1 MNTNTNINIIK
12 PPKEDLFKSGKFR
25 SFLIQSIVMILVISF
40 ITWVVNNTATNMTAN
55 GIAHGFDFLWE
66 TSWFD
71 IGYLPFIDHTGS
83 STYFNAFIVGILN
96 TILVALL
103 GIFFATILGFL
114 IGIGRLSDNWL
125 VSTFCGSYIEVIRNV
140 PLLLQ
145 IFFWYHAVL
154 RILPR
159 AKNSLNIGD
168 SFFLNLKGLFIPKPI
183 PETGF
188 NSVLLI
194 GILSIIAIIITSIWA
209 KRRQN
214 LTGKQFP
221 MFITSLL
228 ILIIPVFIIS
238 YLNDFPMFWEQP
250 VLKGFNFKGGFR
262 LIPELVA
269 LLLALSMYTAAFI
282 AENVRSGILAISKG
296 QREAAAAVGLTNSQ
310 ILRLIVIPQAMRVI
324 IPPLTSQY
332 LNLTK
337 NSSLAVAIAYPDLV
351 HVFAGTALMQT
362 GQAVEILAMTMS
374 VYLTLSLLI
383 SLLMN
388 WYNSAMA
395 LKDR

>member
-1 MNTNTNINIIK
+1 MNVRADIIK
-12 PPKEDLFKSGKFR
+12 PPKQDIFKSGKFR
-25 SFLIQSIVMILVISF
+25 SYLVQAIVLILFFGFVI
-40 ITWVVNNTATNMTAN
+40 WVIDNASTNMKAN

-66 TSWFD
+66 NSMFD
-71 IGYLPFIDHTGS
+71 IGYLPFIEHTPVH
-83 STYFNAFIVGILN
+83 TYFHAFLVGLLN
-96 TILVALL
+96 TILVAVI

-114 IGIGRLSDNWL
+114 VGIGRLSTNWL
-125 VSTFCGSYIEVIRNV
+125 VSRFCGFYVELFRNI

-145 IFFWYHAVL
+145 LFFWYHAVL

-159 AKNSLNIGD
+159 AKNSIQAGD
-168 SFFLNLKGLFIPKPI
+168 SFFLNIKGLFLPKPI
-183 PETGF
+183 PEAGF
-188 NSVLLI
+188 NSILLTFLI
-194 GILSIIAIIITSIWA
+194 AIIAIIFLWRWA
-209 KRRQN
+209 KKRQTK
-214 LTGKQFP
+214 TGQQFP
-221 MFITSLL
+221 IFYTSLAII
-228 ILIIPVFIIS
+228 ILPIIFVS
-238 YLNDFPMFWEQP
+238 YLYNFPMYLEQP
-250 VLKGFNFKGGFR
+250 VLKGFNFKGGIR

-269 LLLALSMYTAAFI
+269 LLLALSMYTASFI

-296 QREAAAAVGLTNSQ
+296 QIEAANAVGLKRVP
-310 ILRLIVIPQAMRVI
+310 ILRLVVIPQALRVI

-362 GQAVEILAMTMS
+362 GQAVEILAMTMA
-374 VYLTLSLLI
+374 VYLSLSITI

-388 WYNSAMA
+388 WYNKAIA

>member
-1 MNTNTNINIIK
+1 MNIQTNIVK
-12 PPKEDLFKSGKFR
+12 PPKQDIFKSGKFR
-25 SFLIQSIVMILVISF
+25 SLVIQAIVMVLFIGSVIW
-40 ITWVVNNTATNMTAN
+40 IINNAATNMKAN

-66 TSWFD
+66 NSMFD
-71 IGYLPFIDHTGS
+71 IGYLPFIDHTPIH
-83 STYFNAFIVGILN
+83 TYFHAFIVGLLN
-96 TILVALL
+96 TILVAII
-103 GIFFATILGFL
+103 GIFLATILGFL
-114 IGIGRLSDNWL
+114 VGIGRLSDNWL
-125 VSTFCGSYIEVIRNV
+125 IARFCGFYVEFFRNI

-145 IFFWYHAVL
+145 LFFWYHAVL

-159 AKNSLNIGD
+159 AKNSVQAGD
-168 SFFLNLKGLFIPKPI
+168 SFFLNIKGLFLPKPI
-183 PETGF
+183 PEAGF
-188 NSVLLI
+188 NSVLMIFL
-194 GILSIIAIIITSIWA
+194 LSIIAIIFLWRWTKKRQA
-209 KRRQN
+209 K
-214 LTGKQFP
+214 TGQQFP
-221 MFITSLL
+221 VFYSSLAII
-228 ILIIPVFIIS
+228 ILPIIFVS
-238 YLNDFPMFWEQP
+238 YLYNFPMYLEQP
-250 VLKGFNFKGGFR
+250 VLKGFNFKGGIR

-269 LLLALSMYTAAFI
+269 LLLALSIYTASFI

-296 QREAAAAVGLTNSQ
+296 QIEAANAVGLNKIQ

-374 VYLTLSLLI
+374 VYLSLSITI

-388 WYNSAMA
+388 WYNKAIA
-395 LKDR
+395 LQDR

>member
-1 MNTNTNINIIK
+1 MNVRADIIK
-12 PPKEDLFKSGKFR
+12 PPKQDIFKSGKFR
-25 SFLIQSIVMILVISF
+25 SYLVQAIVLILFFGFVI
-40 ITWVVNNTATNMTAN
+40 WVIDNASTNMKAN

-66 TSWFD
+66 NSMFD
-71 IGYLPFIDHTGS
+71 IGYLPFIEHTPVH
-83 STYFNAFIVGILN
+83 TYFHAFLVGLLN
-96 TILVALL
+96 TILVAVI

-114 IGIGRLSDNWL
+114 VGVGRLSNNWL
-125 VSTFCGSYIEVIRNV
+125 VSRFCGFYVELFRNI

-145 IFFWYHAVL
+145 LFFWYHAVL

-159 AKNSLNIGD
+159 AKNSIQAGD
-168 SFFLNLKGLFIPKPI
+168 SFFLNIKGLFLPKPI
-183 PETGF
+183 PEAGF
-188 NSVLLI
+188 NSVLLTFLI
-194 GILSIIAIIITSIWA
+194 AIIAIIFLWRWA
-209 KRRQN
+209 KKRQAK
-214 LTGKQFP
+214 TGQQFP
-221 MFITSLL
+221 IFYTSLAII
-228 ILIIPVFIIS
+228 ILPIIFVS
-238 YLNDFPMFWEQP
+238 YLYNFPMYLEQP
-250 VLKGFNFKGGFR
+250 VLKGFNFKGGIR

-269 LLLALSMYTAAFI
+269 LLLALSMYTASFI

-296 QREAAAAVGLTNSQ
+296 QIEAANAVGLKRVP
-310 ILRLIVIPQAMRVI
+310 ILRLVVIPQALRVI

-362 GQAVEILAMTMS
+362 GQAVEILAMTMA
-374 VYLTLSLLI
+374 VYLCLSITI

-388 WYNSAMA
+388 WYNKAIA

>member
-1 MNTNTNINIIK
+1 MNTNTQIIK
-12 PPKEDLFKSGKFR
+12 APKEDIFKSGKFR
-25 SFLIQSIVMILVISF
+25 SFVVQSIVMILVISF
-40 ITWVVNNTATNMTAN
+40 IAWVVNNTATNMTAN

-71 IGYLPFIDHTGS
+71 IGYLPFIEHTNS
-83 STYFNAFIVGILN
+83 HTYFNAFLVGLLN
-96 TILVALL
+96 TVLVAVL

-114 IGIGRLSDNWL
+114 IGVGRLSDNWII
-125 VSTFCGSYIEVIRNV
+125 SRFCGSYIEVLRNI

-159 AKNSLNIGD
+159 AKSSINFSD

-188 NSVLLI
+188 NAILFI
-194 GILSIIAIIITSIWA
+194 GIISILCIIFLNIWA

-214 LTGKQFP
+214 ITGKQFP
-221 MFITSLL
+221 IYSTSFT
-228 ILIIPVFIIS
+228 IFIIPVFIVS
-238 YLNDFPMFWEQP
+238 FLYNHPLSWEQP

-262 LIPELVA
+262 LIPELLA
-269 LLLALSMYTAAFI
+269 LLLALSLYTAAFI

-296 QREAAAAVGLTNSQ
+296 QKEAAAAVGLKPGE

-362 GQAVEILAMTMS
+362 GQAVEILAITMS
-374 VYLTLSLLI
+374 VYLSLSLTI

>member
-1 MNTNTNINIIK
+1 MNIDTKIIK
-12 PPKEDLFKSGKFR
+12 PPKEDIFKSGKFR
-25 SFLIQSIVMILVISF
+25 SLVVQLIVMILVISS
-40 ITWVVNNTATNMTAN
+40 ITWIISNTATNMKAN

-66 TSWFD
+66 ASWFD
-71 IGYLPFIDHTGS
+71 IGYLPFIDHSGYH
-83 STYFNAFIVGILN
+83 TYFNAFLVGLLN
-96 TILVALL
+96 TILVAVL

-114 IGIGRLSDNWL
+114 VGIGRLSDNWL
-125 VSTFCGSYIEVIRNV
+125 IARFCGFYIEVLRNI

-145 IFFWYHAVL
+145 LFFWYHAVL

-159 AKNSLNIGD
+159 AKNSVNFDD
-168 SFFLNLKGLFIPKPI
+168 SIYLNLKGLFIPRPL

-188 NSVLLI
+188 NYILLI
-194 GILSIIAIIITSIWA
+194 GIFSIIGIILLNVWS
-209 KRRQN
+209 KRRQAV
-214 LTGKQFP
+214 TGKQFP
-221 MFITSLL
+221 VLLTS
-228 ILIIPVFIIS
+228 IAIFIIPIFIVS
-238 YLNDFPMFWEQP
+238 FLFNFPLTWEQP
-250 VLKGFNFKGGFR
+250 VLKGFNFKGGLR
-262 LIPELVA
+262 LIPELLA
-269 LLLALSMYTAAFI
+269 LLLALSLYTATFI

-296 QREAAAAVGLTNSQ
+296 QKEAAAAVGLKPGQ
-310 ILRLIVIPQAMRVI
+310 VLRLIIIPQAMRVI

-362 GQAVEILAMTMS
+362 GQAVEILAMTMA
-374 VYLTLSLLI
+374 VYLALSLTI

-395 LKDR
+395 IKDR

>member
-1 MNTNTNINIIK
+1 MNIQSELIK
-12 PPKEDLFKSGKFR
+12 PPKQDIFKSGKFR
-25 SFLIQSIVMILVISF
+25 SITIQSIVLILFVSFVLWVID
-40 ITWVVNNTATNMTAN
+40 NTSTNMKAN

-66 TSWFD
+66 NSMFD
-71 IGYLPFIDHTGS
+71 IGYLPFIDHTPVH
-83 STYFNAFIVGILN
+83 TYFHAFIVGLLN
-96 TILVALL
+96 TILVAVI

-114 IGIGRLSDNWL
+114 VGIGRLSDNWL
-125 VSTFCGSYIEVIRNV
+125 VSRFCGFYVEVLRNI

-145 IFFWYHAVL
+145 LFFWYHAVL

-159 AKNSLNIGD
+159 AKNSFQAGD
-168 SFFLNLKGLFIPKPI
+168 SFFLNLKGLFLPKPI
-183 PETGF
+183 PEAGF
-188 NSVLLI
+188 NSILLTF
-194 GILSIIAIIITSIWA
+194 ILAIIVIFFLIRWA
-209 KRRQN
+209 KKRQS

-221 MFITSLL
+221 IAYTSLA
-228 ILIIPVFIIS
+228 IITLPVIFIS
-238 YLNDFPMFWEQP
+238 YLYNFPMYLEQP
-250 VLKGFNFKGGFR
+250 VLKGFNFKGGIR

-296 QREAAAAVGLTNSQ
+296 QIEASSAVGLNKIQ

-374 VYLTLSLLI
+374 VYLTLSITI

-388 WYNSAMA
+388 WYNKAMA

>member
-1 MNTNTNINIIK
+1 MNVITNTIK
-12 PPKEDLFKSGKFR
+12 PPKEDIFKSGKFR
-25 SFLIQSIVMILVISF
+25 SFVIQSIVMITVITF
-40 ITWVVNNTATNMTAN
+40 IIWVIKNTATNMTAN

-71 IGYLPFIDHTGS
+71 IGYLPFIEHTNS
-83 STYFNAFIVGILN
+83 HTYFNAFVVGLLN
-96 TILVALL
+96 TILVAVL
-103 GIFFATILGFL
+103 GIFFATIFGFI

-125 VSTFCGSYIEVIRNV
+125 VSRFCGSYIELFRNI

-145 IFFWYHAVL
+145 LFFWYHAVL

-159 AKNSLNIGD
+159 PKNSINAAD
-168 SFFLNLKGLFIPKPI
+168 SFFLNLKGLFIPRPI
-183 PETGF
+183 PEMGF
-188 NSVLLI
+188 NYVFLI
-194 GILSIIAIIITSIWA
+194 GLFSIVGIIFLYFWA

-214 LTGKQFP
+214 KTGKQFP
-221 MFITSLL
+221 VLL
-228 ILIIPVFIIS
+228 SSIIIFLIPVFIVS
-238 YLNDFPMFWEQP
+238 FLNHFPLSWEQP
-250 VLKGFNFKGGFR
+250 VLKGFNYKGGLR
-262 LIPELVA
+262 LIPELLA
-269 LLLALSMYTAAFI
+269 LLAALSLYTASFI

-296 QREAAAAVGLTNSQ
+296 QREAASAVGLSKGQ
-310 ILRLIVIPQAMRVI
+310 ILRLIIVPQAMRVI

-362 GQAVEILAMTMS
+362 GQAVEILAMTMG
-374 VYLTLSLLI
+374 VYLTLSLTI

>member
-1 MNTNTNINIIK
+1 MNINTEIIK
-12 PPKEDLFKSGKFR
+12 PPKEDIFKSGKFR
-25 SFLIQSIVMILVISF
+25 SFIVQSIVMILVMSF
-40 ITWVVNNTATNMTAN
+40 IFWVINNTATNMKAN

-71 IGYLPFIDHTGS
+71 IGYLPFIEHTNS
-83 STYFNAFIVGILN
+83 HSYFNAFLVGLLN
-96 TILVALL
+96 TILVAVL

-114 IGIGRLSDNWL
+114 IGIGRLSDNWI
-125 VSTFCGSYIEVIRNV
+125 VSRFCGSYIEVLRNI

-159 AKNSLNIGD
+159 AKSSINFGD

-194 GILSIIAIIITSIWA
+194 GIISIIGIIFLNVWA

-214 LTGKQFP
+214 ITGKQFP
-221 MFITSLL
+221 VLVTS
-228 ILIIPVFIIS
+228 IIIFIIPIFIIS
-238 YLNDFPMFWEQP
+238 FLYNFPLSWEQP

-262 LIPELVA
+262 LIPELLA
-269 LLLALSMYTAAFI
+269 LLLALSLYTAAFI

-296 QREAAAAVGLTNSQ
+296 QKEAAAAVGLKPGE

-362 GQAVEILAMTMS
+362 GQAVEILAITMS
-374 VYLTLSLLI
+374 VYLSLSLTI

>member
-1 MNTNTNINIIK
+1 MNVNTEIIG
-12 PPKEDLFKSGKFR
+12 PPKEDIFKSGKFR
-25 SFLIQSIVMILVISF
+25 SFIVQSIVMILVISF
-40 ITWVVNNTATNMTAN
+40 ITWVVNNTATNMKAN

-66 TSWFD
+66 ASWFD
-71 IGYLPFIDHTGS
+71 IGYLPFIEHTGYH
-83 STYFNAFIVGILN
+83 TYFNAFVVGLLN
-96 TILVALL
+96 TILVAVL
-103 GIFFATILGFL
+103 GIFFATIIGFMV
-114 IGIGRLSDNWL
+114 GIGRLSDNWL
-125 VSTFCGSYIEVIRNV
+125 VSKFCGFYIEILRNI

-159 AKNSLNIGD
+159 AKNSLNISD
-168 SFFLNLKGLFIPKPI
+168 SFFLNLKGLFIPRPVA
-183 PETGF
+183 EVGF
-188 NSVLLI
+188 NYILLI
-194 GILSIIAIIITSIWA
+194 GILSIIGIISLYFWS
-209 KRRQN
+209 KKRQN

-221 MFITSLL
+221 VFLTSIA
-228 ILIIPVFIIS
+228 ILIIPIFIVS
-238 YLNDFPMFWEQP
+238 FLLNFPLTWEQP
-250 VLKGFNFKGGFR
+250 VLKGFNFKGGIR

-269 LLLALSMYTAAFI
+269 LLLALSLYTASFI

-296 QREAAAAVGLTNSQ
+296 QKEAAAAVGLKPGQ

-324 IPPLTSQY
+324 VPPLTSQY

-374 VYLTLSLLI
+374 VYLALSLTI

>member
-1 MNTNTNINIIK
+1 MNIRLESIK
-12 PPKEDLFKSGKFR
+12 PPKQDIFKSGKFR
-25 SFLIQSIVMILVISF
+25 SIVIQTIVMVLFVSF
-40 ITWVVNNTATNMTAN
+40 VLWVVNNTATNMTAN

-66 TSWFD
+66 NSMFD
-71 IGYLPFIDHTGS
+71 IGYLPFIDHTPVD
-83 STYFNAFIVGILN
+83 TYFHAFIVGILN
-96 TILVALL
+96 TILVAII
-103 GIFFATILGFL
+103 GIFFATIFGFL

-125 VSTFCGSYIEVIRNV
+125 LSRFCGTYIEVLRNV

-145 IFFWYHAVL
+145 LFFWYHAVL

-159 AKNSLNIGD
+159 AKNSLNAGD

-183 PETGF
+183 PEAGF
-188 NSVLLI
+188 NSVLLTF
-194 GILSIIAIIITSIWA
+194 IIAIIAIILLYRWA
-209 KRRQN
+209 KKRQAQ
-214 LTGKQFP
+214 TGKQFP
-221 MFITSLL
+221 IFYSSLG
-228 ILIIPVFIIS
+228 IIIIPVLFISIL
-238 YLNDFPMFWEQP
+238 YNFPLYFEQP
-250 VLKGFNFKGGFR
+250 VLKGFNFKGGIR
-262 LIPELVA
+262 LIPEMVA
-269 LLLALSMYTAAFI
+269 LLLALSLYTAAFI
-282 AENVRSGILAISKG
+282 AENVRSGILAINKG
-296 QREAAAAVGLTNSQ
+296 QIEASSAVGLNKIQ
-310 ILRLIVIPQAMRVI
+310 ILRLIIIPQAMRVI

-374 VYLTLSLLI
+374 VYLTLSITI

-388 WYNSAMA
+388 WYNRSMA

>member
-1 MNTNTNINIIK
+1 
-12 PPKEDLFKSGKFR
+12 
-25 SFLIQSIVMILVISF
+25 MILVVSF

-71 IGYLPFIDHTGS
+71 IGYLPFIEHTGS
-83 STYFNAFIVGILN
+83 HTYFNAFLVGLLN
-96 TILVALL
+96 TILVAIL
-103 GIFFATILGFL
+103 GIFFATIIGFL

-125 VSTFCGSYIEVIRNV
+125 VSNFCGSYIEIIRNV

-159 AKNSLNIGD
+159 AKNSINLSD
-168 SFFLNLKGLFIPKPI
+168 SLFLNLKGLFIPKPI
-183 PETGF
+183 PEAGF
-188 NSVLLI
+188 NSILLI
-194 GILSIIAIIITSIWA
+194 GIVSIIVIIVTRIWA

-221 MFITSLL
+221 IFITSVF
-228 ILIIPVFIIS
+228 ILVIPVFIVS
-238 YLNDFPMFWEQP
+238 YLNNFPLIWEQP

-296 QREAAAAVGLTNSQ
+296 QREAAAAVGLTPGQ
-310 ILRLIVIPQAMRVI
+310 ILRLIIIPQAMRAI

-337 NSSLAVAIAYPDLV
+337 NSSLAVANA
-351 HVFAGTALMQT
+351 
-362 GQAVEILAMTMS
+362 
-374 VYLTLSLLI
+374 
-383 SLLMN
+383 
-388 WYNSAMA
+388 
-395 LKDR
+395 

>member
-1 MNTNTNINIIK
+1 MNVRADIIK
-12 PPKEDLFKSGKFR
+12 PPKQDIFKSGKFR
-25 SFLIQSIVMILVISF
+25 SYLVQAIVLILFFGFVI
-40 ITWVVNNTATNMTAN
+40 WVIDNASTNMKAN

-66 TSWFD
+66 NSMFD
-71 IGYLPFIDHTGS
+71 IGYLPFIEHTPVH
-83 STYFNAFIVGILN
+83 TYFHAFLVGLLN
-96 TILVALL
+96 TILVAVI

-114 IGIGRLSDNWL
+114 VGIGRLSNNWL
-125 VSTFCGSYIEVIRNV
+125 VSRFCGFYVELFRNI

-145 IFFWYHAVL
+145 LFFWYHAVL

-159 AKNSLNIGD
+159 AKNSLQAGD
-168 SFFLNLKGLFIPKPI
+168 SFFLNIKGLFLPKPI
-183 PETGF
+183 PEAGF
-188 NSVLLI
+188 NSVLLTFLI
-194 GILSIIAIIITSIWA
+194 AIIAIIFLWRWA
-209 KRRQN
+209 KKRQAK
-214 LTGKQFP
+214 TGQQFP
-221 MFITSLL
+221 IFYTSLAII
-228 ILIIPVFIIS
+228 ILPIIFVS
-238 YLNDFPMFWEQP
+238 YLYNFPMYLEQP
-250 VLKGFNFKGGFR
+250 VLKGFNFKGGIR

-269 LLLALSMYTAAFI
+269 LLLALSMYTASFI

-296 QREAAAAVGLTNSQ
+296 QIEAANAVGLKRVP
-310 ILRLIVIPQAMRVI
+310 ILRLVVIPQALRVI

-362 GQAVEILAMTMS
+362 GQAVEILAMTMA
-374 VYLTLSLLI
+374 VYLCLSITI

-388 WYNSAMA
+388 WYNKSIA

>member
-1 MNTNTNINIIK
+1 MNIKIDTLK
-12 PPKEDLFKSGKFR
+12 PPKQDLFKSGRFR
-25 SFLIQSIVMILVISF
+25 SIVIQSVVMFLFISF
-40 ITWVVNNTATNMTAN
+40 VLWVVNNTATNMTAN

-66 TSWFD
+66 NSMFD
-71 IGYLPFIDHTGS
+71 IGYLPFIDHTPVD
-83 STYFNAFIVGILN
+83 TYFHAFIVGILN
-96 TILVALL
+96 TILIAII
-103 GIFFATILGFL
+103 GIFFATIFGFL

-125 VSTFCGSYIEVIRNV
+125 VSRFCGTYIEVLRNV

-145 IFFWYHAVL
+145 LFFWYHAVL

-159 AKNSLNIGD
+159 AKNSINAGD

-183 PETGF
+183 PEAGF
-188 NSVLLI
+188 NSVLLTF
-194 GILSIIAIIITSIWA
+194 IIAIIVIIFLFRWSK
-209 KRRQN
+209 KRQAS
-214 LTGKQFP
+214 TGKQFP
-221 MFITSLL
+221 LFYSSLV
-228 ILIIPVFIIS
+228 IIIIPVFFVS
-238 YLNDFPMFWEQP
+238 FLYNFPLYFEQP
-250 VLKGFNFKGGFR
+250 VLKGFNFKGGIR
-262 LIPELVA
+262 LIPEMVA
-269 LLLALSMYTAAFI
+269 LLLALSLYTAAFI
-282 AENVRSGILAISKG
+282 AENVRSGILAINKG
-296 QREAAAAVGLTNSQ
+296 QIEASSAVGLNRIQ
-310 ILRLIVIPQAMRVI
+310 ILRLIIIPQAMRVI

-374 VYLTLSLLI
+374 VYLTLSITI

-388 WYNSAMA
+388 WYNRSMA

>member
-1 MNTNTNINIIK
+1 MNIQSELIK
-12 PPKEDLFKSGKFR
+12 PPKQDIFKSGKFR
-25 SFLIQSIVMILVISF
+25 SIAIQSIVLILFVSFVLWVID
-40 ITWVVNNTATNMTAN
+40 NTSTNMKAN

-66 TSWFD
+66 NSMFD
-71 IGYLPFIDHTGS
+71 IGYLPFIDHTPVH
-83 STYFNAFIVGILN
+83 TYFHAFIVGLLN
-96 TILVALL
+96 TILVAVI

-114 IGIGRLSDNWL
+114 VGIGRLSDNWL
-125 VSTFCGSYIEVIRNV
+125 VSRFCGFYVEVLRNI

-145 IFFWYHAVL
+145 LFFWYHAVL

-159 AKNSLNIGD
+159 AKNSFQAGD
-168 SFFLNLKGLFIPKPI
+168 SFFLNLKGLFLPKPI
-183 PETGF
+183 PEAGF
-188 NSVLLI
+188 NSILLTF
-194 GILSIIAIIITSIWA
+194 ILAIIVIFFLIRWA
-209 KRRQN
+209 KKRQS

-221 MFITSLL
+221 IAYTSLA
-228 ILIIPVFIIS
+228 IITLPVIFVS
-238 YLNDFPMFWEQP
+238 YLYNFPMYLEQP
-250 VLKGFNFKGGFR
+250 VLKGFNFKGGIR

-296 QREAAAAVGLTNSQ
+296 QIEASSAVGLNKIQ

-374 VYLTLSLLI
+374 VYLTLSITI

-388 WYNSAMA
+388 WYNKAMA

>member
-1 MNTNTNINIIK
+1 MNINTEIIT
-12 PPKEDLFKSGKFR
+12 PPKEDIFKSGKFR
-25 SFLIQSIVMILVISF
+25 SFVVQSIVMILVVSF
-40 ITWVVNNTATNMTAN
+40 ITWIIRNTATNMTAN

-71 IGYLPFIDHTGS
+71 IGYLPFIEHTNS
-83 STYFNAFIVGILN
+83 HTYFNAFLVGLLN
-96 TILVALL
+96 TILVAIL

-114 IGIGRLSDNWL
+114 IGIGRLSDNWI
-125 VSTFCGSYIEVIRNV
+125 VSRFCGSYIEILRNI

-159 AKNSLNIGD
+159 AKNSFEFED
-168 SFFLNLKGLFIPKPI
+168 SFFLNLKGLFLPKPI
-183 PETGF
+183 PEAGF
-188 NSVLLI
+188 NSVLLV
-194 GILSIIAIIITSIWA
+194 GIISIICIIFLNIWS

-214 LTGKQFP
+214 ITGEQFP
-221 MFITSLL
+221 IYSTSVA
-228 ILIIPVFIIS
+228 IFIIPIFIIS
-238 YLNDFPMFWEQP
+238 FLYNHPLTWEQP

-262 LIPELVA
+262 LIPELLA
-269 LLLALSMYTAAFI
+269 LLLALSLYTASFI

-296 QREAAAAVGLTNSQ
+296 QKEAAAAVGLKPGQ
-310 ILRLIVIPQAMRVI
+310 VLRLIIIPQAMRVI

-362 GQAVEILAMTMS
+362 GQAVEILAITMS
-374 VYLTLSLLI
+374 VYLSLSLTI